1 MGVKYGKDVLY
12 SLLGLAIRDVADICQ
27 KLAHRINMSAP
38 TVDVDC
44 SNVCFKVGR
53 NAQSVAN
60 FLTKW
65 ANHGIH
71 MNPVCDGKVRPI
83 SNSTC
88 RELLPHHQNCCVVN
102 THVNAA
108 HRVTRGLFVCI
119 YLLFFI

>member
-1 MGVKYGKDVLY
+1 MGVKCRKDVLY
-12 SLLGLAIRDVADICQ
+12 YLSGLAIRVATDICQ
-27 KLAHRINMSAP
+27 KLAHEINMSAP

-83 SNSTC
+83 YKQATNERKAN
-88 RELLPHHQNCCVVN
+88 REKNCIKVHHLRTENCYHTIKIVV
-102 THVNAA
+102 
-108 HRVTRGLFVCI
+108 L
-119 YLLFFI
+119 